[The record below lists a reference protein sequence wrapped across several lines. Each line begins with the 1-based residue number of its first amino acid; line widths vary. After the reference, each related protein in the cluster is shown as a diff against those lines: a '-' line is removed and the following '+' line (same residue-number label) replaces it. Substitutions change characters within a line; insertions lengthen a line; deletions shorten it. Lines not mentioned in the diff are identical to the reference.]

1 MVLVMLSPAELAAMR
16 ATAGVDALPG
26 TATISRATVAP
37 DGMGGQTQTWATV
50 ATVASRLSPSGG
62 GGQTE
67 GLTGGRSTADSDWI
81 ITLPQGTDVRQADR
95 IVTDGRTFEVENIAD
110 RDWELVRRVGCRE
123 VS

>member
-1 MVLVMLSPAELAAMR
+1 MAVMLSGSELAAMR
-16 ATAGVDALPG
+16 ATAGADALPG
-26 TATISRATVAP
+26 TAVISRATVAA
-37 DGMGGQTQTWATV
+37 DGMGGQTQTWAPV

-62 GGQTE
+62 TRQTE

-110 RDWELVRRVGCRE
+110 RDWELVRRVGCSE